1 MEDRKLT
8 EKESLQLIS
17 QMIIN
22 TRRRIEIG
30 DSNILLLWGLSTVI
44 IGLAV
49 YTLVMTTNNP
59 GFHGLWGILGIVGFY
74 NALIERKRENKE
86 PQSYTDRI
94 SKSIWNVI
102 GSIAIISV
110 ACSFICQALTGIPA
124 VYGCMIFFAL
134 IIIGLGV
141 AMQGIVIKERSMV
154 IGGTFSVCCGMLLAC
169 LLIAY
174 GSLYVDYTM
183 PILILCYTV
192 MMVVPGFILRSKA
205 KRQR

>member
-8 EKESLQLIS
+8 EKESLELIS

-30 DSNILLLWGLSTVI
+30 DSNILLLWGLSTVV

-49 YTLVMTTNNP
+49 YILVMTTKNP
-59 GFHGLWGILGIVGFY
+59 GFHGLWGLLGLVGLY
-74 NALIERKRENKE
+74 NARIEKKRENNGS
-86 PQSYTDRI
+86 QSYTDRI
-94 SKSIWNVI
+94 SKGIWNVI
-102 GSIAIISV
+102 GVTAIISV
-110 ACSFICQALTGIPA
+110 ACSFICQIQTGIAA
-124 VYGCMIFFAL
+124 VYGCMVFFAL

-174 GSLYVDYTM
+174 DTLYVTYTM
-183 PILILCYTV
+183 PVLILCYIV
-192 MMVVPGFILRSKA
+192 MMVMPGCILRSKA
-205 KRQR
+205 KKQK